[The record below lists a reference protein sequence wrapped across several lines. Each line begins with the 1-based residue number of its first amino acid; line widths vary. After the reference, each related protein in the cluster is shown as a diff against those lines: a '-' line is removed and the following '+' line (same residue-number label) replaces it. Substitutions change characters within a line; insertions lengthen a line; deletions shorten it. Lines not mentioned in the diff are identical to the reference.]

1 MPNQKTWQDKADANR
16 SHRHFQVRLDERL
29 SAQLRHYADRNHDG
43 VISPAL
49 FSIVSQ
55 FFNGTNA

>member
-1 MPNQKTWQDKADANR
+1 MPNTKSSQDKTDAKR

-29 SAQLRHYADRNHDG
+29 SEQLQHYADRNHDG
-43 VISPAL
+43 AINPAL
-49 FSIVSQ
+49 FSIISR

>member
-1 MPNQKTWQDKADANR
+1 MPNTKSSQDKTDAKR

-29 SAQLRHYADRNHDG
+29 SEQLQHYADRNHDG
-43 VISPAL
+43 VINSAL
-49 FSIVSQ
+49 FSIISQ